1 MPCQEDTVLQRG
13 GFQRHYHCFGCG
25 AGGDVFKF
33 LMQIEGLSF
42 IEAVKE
48 LAGTAGVEL
57 EERDISQPVAIHPQ
71 TSHAI

>member
-1 MPCQEDTVLQRG
+1 
-13 GFQRHYHCFGCG
+13 
-25 AGGDVFKF
+25 
-33 LMQIEGLSF
+33 MQIEGLSF

-57 EERDISQPVAIHPQ
+57 EERDISPSRVAIHPQ